1 MRRFPGLVAAAVV
14 AGAVAAAP
22 AMAQD
27 VPDTDF
33 TLNVKVSPK
42 KAGTKKNPQGI
53 TISGNGQ
60 WNTEA
65 GFDPPIITGADILI
79 GKGGVYN
86 GGKYAKCSKKTL
98 KSKGP
103 KGCPKKSIMGKATG
117 VAKADTVTTKPDVVF
132 VNGGAKKMF
141 FYTTLYHPTL
151 VQEPIEAKITKMS
164 GKWRYRTR
172 LTVPENLRVVAGVP
186 IQLTSFKFKVGGK
199 KYAKEYFAST
209 SCPKGGYKYSV
220 KTFYLYDLTGQTS
233 EDTYAGSTPC
243 TK

>member
-1 MRRFPGLVAAAVV
+1 MRRFPGLLAAAVV

-27 VPDTDF
+27 MPDTDF
-33 TLNVKVSPK
+33 SLNVNVKPK
-42 KAGTKKNPQGI
+42 NAGTKKNPQGI
-53 TISGNGQ
+53 TLSGNGK

-79 GKGGVYN
+79 GKGGQYN
-86 GGKYAKCSKKTL
+86 GGKYAKCTKKIL
-98 KSKGP
+98 DREGP

-117 VAKADTVTTKPDVVF
+117 VARADTVNTKPDVVF

-151 VQEPIEAKITKMS
+151 VQEPIEAKITKMT

-172 LTVPENLRVVAGVP
+172 LTVPENLQVVAGVP
-186 IQLTSFKFKVGGK
+186 IQLISFKFKVGGK
-199 KYAKEYFAST
+199 PYAKEYFATT
-209 SCPKGGYKYSV
+209 SCPKGGWKYQV
-220 KTFYLYDLTGQTS
+220 TTFYLYDLLGQTS
-233 EDTYAGSTPC
+233 EDTYAGSESC
-243 TK
+243 KK